1 VIARIAVDLI
11 QAYIVV
17 LFVRIILTWFP
28 TDPWSGLGRFE
39 RVLGRVTD
47 PVLAPIRRVLPPLR
61 VGGGGIDLSPIV
73 ALVALE
79 VLVSILRSR

>member
-1 VIARIAVDLI
+1 VTARILVDLI
-11 QAYIVV
+11 QVYIVV

-28 TDPWSGLGRFE
+28 TNPWSGLGRFE
-39 RVLGRVTD
+39 RALGRVTD

-73 ALVALE
+73 LLVVLE
-79 VLVSILRSR
+79 VLVSILRTR